1 MDSFKSQSFV
11 PRGLRQFSETS
22 AVAVGFS
29 DVGQQNRLQKS
40 SIISVYPFTC
50 HKGDFLVQEIEPQIR
65 LHAVIISGIYLS
77 SSFSTKW
84 KNART
89 SLKKR
94 KVCAFFHSKLT
105 KLTCKYGWAKIQIN
119 YFIKG
124 NIPVFSV
131 PNMSI
136 E

>member
-94 KVCAFFHSKLT
+94 KVCAFSHSKLT
-105 KLTCKYGWAKIQIN
+105 KLTLSMYGQKYK
-119 YFIKG
+119 
-124 NIPVFSV
+124 
-131 PNMSI
+131 
-136 E
+136 